1 MTRRSSTVPLELR
14 KILFSTDEVEAAII
28 AHCDTTQRRLPDTDI
43 ARLVIRKDQ
52 RATVTLHFRP
62 SFNPADP
69 AEVAFTGADVRE
81 ALIGHCRTLGIPLP
95 RAAKKVLWAQDDGM
109 ALLITLQTAAPAD
122 FAEDRARAGS

>member
-1 MTRRSSTVPLELR
+1 MPLELR
-14 KILFSTDEVEAAII
+14 KILFSTDELRAAVV
-28 AHCDTTQRRLPDTDI
+28 AHCSATQRPLPDTEI
-43 ARLVIRKDQ
+43 SRLVIRKDQ

-81 ALIGHCRTLGIPLP
+81 ALIRHCAVLGIPLP

-109 ALLITLQTAAPAD
+109 ALLITLRTAAATGSNP
-122 FAEDRARAGS
+122 RANGARTGG